1 MWAISSDV
9 KLLNF
14 PRIWSSVKW
23 RGRRR
28 SGWVILYRRVLLWGL
43 KLYAGVSSIWLI
55 VGHKN
60 ECVSSLCNQA
70 SYLFLK
76 YNEKCKCHKPHNA
89 RLYFC
94 DNHILSLQADF
105 LEPEKRKAVTYTLG
119 CWRASCWGQSLMR
132 PQRDHHPFSED
143 KQPGEITVLWAAT
156 CWFGVFYLAASM
168 AVLPPGVCT
177 LLCSLA
183 NAFRQVQ
190 FKLSVP
196 GSPVIFYRWC
206 CITASEHACDLVL
219 A

>member
-23 RGRRR
+23 RGRGRG
-28 SGWVILYRRVLLWGL
+28 GWVILYRRVLLWGL

-76 YNEKCKCHKPHNA
+76 YNEKCKCHKPHNT

-94 DNHILSLQADF
+94 DNHILSLEADF
-105 LEPEKRKAVTYTLG
+105 FGARKEEGSNIYSWMLKGIMLRAEPDATTKGPPPLFGRQTARGDRSAMSCHLLVWGLLPRCLHG
-119 CWRASCWGQSLMR
+119 CSTSWGLHTFMLTS
-132 PQRDHHPFSED
+132 
-143 KQPGEITVLWAAT
+143 
-156 CWFGVFYLAASM
+156 
-168 AVLPPGVCT
+168 
-177 LLCSLA
+177 
-183 NAFRQVQ
+183 
-190 FKLSVP
+190 
-196 GSPVIFYRWC
+196 
-206 CITASEHACDLVL
+206 
-219 A
+219 